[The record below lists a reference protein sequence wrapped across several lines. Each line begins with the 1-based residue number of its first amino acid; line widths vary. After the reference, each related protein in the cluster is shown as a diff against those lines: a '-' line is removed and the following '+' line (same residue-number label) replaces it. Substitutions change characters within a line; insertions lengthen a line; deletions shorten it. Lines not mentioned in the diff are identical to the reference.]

1 MRWRPIGKIILVGL
15 ALGSAFGCGSDDV
28 GLADSPVVD
37 TASANPAPTVAA
49 NPTAAPSAE
58 FGVSTSN
65 LLTYIHAAGLWQ
77 VSYLPT
83 SQIKGPER
91 DAADSFEGVEFS
103 ASLGDESFLTLG
115 VSRFEGLEYR
125 SSKDWSQSILQNTE
139 ESSSSY
145 ELISWEQFAVGGLV
159 GYEAIFSRT
168 GGAFE
173 FVHLELHVVAG
184 SGTYRIV
191 GVTDQTVWNDDQ
203 ELLRNL
209 VHSFRLRQ

>member
-1 MRWRPIGKIILVGL
+1 MRWRPIGKLIVVGL
-15 ALGSAFGCGSDDV
+15 ALGSALGCGPDDV
-28 GLADSPVVD
+28 GPADSSVVD
-37 TASANPAPTVAA
+37 TASATPVPSGVA
-49 NPTAAPSAE
+49 NPTATPSEDSVA
-58 FGVSTSN
+58 STSD
-65 LLTYIHAAGLWQ
+65 LFMYIHPAGLWQ

-83 SQIKGPER
+83 SQIKGPEW
-91 DAADSFEGVEFS
+91 DAAHSFEGVEFS

-168 GGAFE
+168 GGGFE

-191 GVTDQTVWNDDQ
+191 GVTDQTVWDDDQ

-209 VHSFRLRQ
+209 VHSFRLR